1 MGALKANYDND
12 IYENFHE
19 IPQTKTQND
28 KYCILK
34 SLKTHFT
41 FSSLIED
48 KEIKEILLDKF
59 RLCKVNEGDYLMK
72 QNSTASSFFIL
83 HEGKLVVEIDGVS
96 KRCIEPGEGFGEL
109 ALLYSA
115 PRSAS
120 IRALKPSYLWF
131 IDRETFR
138 SAVSSMI
145 TKNYKENR
153 SFIDKN

>member
-19 IPQTKTQND
+19 IPQTKSPND
-28 KYCILK
+28 KHCILK

-59 RLCKVNEGDYLMK
+59 RLCKVKEGDYLMK

-83 HEGKLVVEIDGVS
+83 HEGKLIVEIDGVS
-96 KRCIEPGEGFGEL
+96 KRCIEAGEGFG
-109 ALLYSA
+109 
-115 PRSAS
+115 
-120 IRALKPSYLWF
+120 
-131 IDRETFR
+131 
-138 SAVSSMI
+138 
-145 TKNYKENR
+145 
-153 SFIDKN
+153 